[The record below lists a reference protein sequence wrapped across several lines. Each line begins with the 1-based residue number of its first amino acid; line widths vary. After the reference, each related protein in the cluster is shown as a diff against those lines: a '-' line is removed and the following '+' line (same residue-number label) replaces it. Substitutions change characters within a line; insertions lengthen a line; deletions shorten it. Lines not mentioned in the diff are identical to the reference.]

1 VNRTAVDLFGVRVI
15 TIRPRV
21 LVCLV
26 DDEMEEP
33 SAMYRTLCRLF
44 GGCNRVLSD
53 SSRTVK
59 QGKITTRVKRKLRW
73 MYTRQSRYDT
83 APSSGH

>member
-33 SAMYRTLCRLF
+33 SALSKVRLQRESRGSC
-44 GGCNRVLSD
+44 GGCILARV
-53 SSRTVK
+53 
-59 QGKITTRVKRKLRW
+59 GTTPRLPVVTDPTQQHIAK
-73 MYTRQSRYDT
+73 T
-83 APSSGH
+83 